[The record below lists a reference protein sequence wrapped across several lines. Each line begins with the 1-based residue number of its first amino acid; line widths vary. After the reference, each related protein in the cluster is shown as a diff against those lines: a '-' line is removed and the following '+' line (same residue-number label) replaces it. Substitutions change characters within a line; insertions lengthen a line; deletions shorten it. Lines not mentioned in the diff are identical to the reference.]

1 MTERLDMHAI
11 AVRVAAA
18 ALACAIV
25 FGSLFLWIGVPVL
38 GMWLA
43 GQLTTSSVGF
53 LFATLSGIPITMVAT
68 GFVIYRLNAI
78 YESLRPSERR
88 APQSRS
94 AWNVSLSDE
103 RAGMRRARAP
113 RPLVDVAMTASA
125 VTALVLLVV
134 WFFFIAQMHLAPMG

>member
-1 MTERLDMHAI
+1 MRDVAMRI
-11 AVRVAAA
+11 AAA
-18 ALACAIV
+18 ALAAAIV

-38 GMWLA
+38 GMWTA

-53 LFATLSGIPITMVAT
+53 LFASLGGIPITMIAT
-68 GFVIYRLNAI
+68 GFAIYRLNAL
-78 YESLRPSERR
+78 YEDIRPGERR

-94 AWNVSLSDE
+94 AWNVSLSEE
-103 RAGMRRARAP
+103 RAGDRRARAP

-134 WFFFIAQMHLAPMG
+134 WFFFIARMQLAPMG